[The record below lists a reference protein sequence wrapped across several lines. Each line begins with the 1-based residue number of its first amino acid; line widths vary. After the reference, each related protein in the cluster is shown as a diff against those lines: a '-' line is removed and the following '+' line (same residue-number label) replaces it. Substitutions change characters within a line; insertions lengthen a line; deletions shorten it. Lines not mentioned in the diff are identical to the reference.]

1 MKVKELAEVI
11 YPNTSLYIDGVSNV
25 AGSTFM
31 KLYSIEYLVEY
42 YGERLVEEIETE
54 HDYDASFLYITL
66 KEDN

>member
-11 YPNTSLYIDGVSNV
+11 YPNTSLYVDGLSTI
-25 AGSTFM
+25 AGSTFL

-42 YGERLVEEIETE
+42 YGERLVAEIETE

-66 KEDN
+66 KEEE

>member
-11 YPNTSLYIDGVSNV
+11 YPNTPLYIDGLSTISGSN
-25 AGSTFM
+25 FM
-31 KLYSIEYLVEY
+31 ELFSIEYLIEN

-66 KEDN
+66 KEEE

>member
-11 YPNTSLYIDGVSNV
+11 YPYTLLYIDGLSTISG
-25 AGSTFM
+25 ATFM
-31 KLYSIEYLVEY
+31 KLYTIEYLVEN

-66 KEDN
+66 KEEE

>member
-11 YPNTSLYIDGVSNV
+11 YPNTSLYIDGL
-25 AGSTFM
+25 STIYGTSYM
-31 KLYSIEYLVEY
+31 KLYSVEYLVEH

-66 KEDN
+66 KEEE

>member
-11 YPNTSLYIDGVSNV
+11 YPNTSLYIDGL
-25 AGSTFM
+25 STIYGTSYM
-31 KLYSIEYLVEY
+31 KLYSVEYLVEH

-66 KEDN
+66 KEED